1 MRRCIQ
7 LAKNG
12 LGTTY
17 PNPLVGSVVVYKDKI
32 IGEGWHKQS
41 GKSHA
46 EVNAINS
53 VKDQKLLTKATIYV
67 NLEPCSHFGKTPP
80 CANLIIEKG
89 IKNVVIGSK
98 DPNPKVS
105 GKGLELLKENS
116 CNVIQ
121 GILEKECN
129 DLNKRF
135 FTFFVKKRPYIILKW
150 AETPDGFISP
160 KFKTKK
166 KPVWITNKKSRQ
178 LVHQWRS
185 QEQAILVGT
194 TTVIKDNP
202 CLTTRDWNGSSPIRV
217 VIDKRLKIPFEAT
230 IFDCNIKTIVVTE
243 IKKENKLNLTY
254 EIIDFSKNISHQI
267 CDLLCEHKVQSL
279 IVEGGTKTLQTFINH
294 NFWDE
299 ARVFRGT
306 ALFDEGTKA
315 PSIKGQKIS
324 ETKIE
329 QDFLKILLND

>member
-1 MRRCIQ
+1 M
-7 LAKNG
+7 
-12 LGTTY
+12 
-17 PNPLVGSVVVYKDKI
+17 
-32 IGEGWHKQS
+32 
-41 GKSHA
+41 
-46 EVNAINS
+46 
-53 VKDQKLLTKATIYV
+53 
-67 NLEPCSHFGKTPP
+67 
-80 CANLIIEKG
+80 
-89 IKNVVIGSK
+89 
-98 DPNPKVS
+98 S
-105 GKGLELLKENS
+105 GKGLELLKANS

-217 VIDKRLKIPFEAT
+217 VIDKRLKIPS
-230 IFDCNIKTIVVTE
+230 IS
-243 IKKENKLNLTY
+243 KL
-254 EIIDFSKNISHQI
+254 F
-267 CDLLCEHKVQSL
+267 
-279 IVEGGTKTLQTFINH
+279 F
-294 NFWDE
+294 
-299 ARVFRGT
+299 
-306 ALFDEGTKA
+306 
-315 PSIKGQKIS
+315 
-324 ETKIE
+324 
-329 QDFLKILLND
+329 

>member
-1 MRRCIQ
+1 MYSKKTRKINITVNPYFLDDQSEPEEQHFVWAYQVTIDNQGSEKVQ
-7 LAKNG
+7 LKNR
-12 LGTTY
+12 Y
-17 PNPLVGSVVVYKDKI
+17 WKI
-32 IGEGWHKQS
+32 IDSNGSEQEVKGEGVVGEQPILNPGEKFEYS
-41 GKSHA
+41 MKEKS
-46 EVNAINS
+46 IS
-53 VKDQKLLTKATIYV
+53 TVKVLKTYA
-67 NLEPCSHFGKTPP
+67 LE
-80 CANLIIEKG
+80 I
-89 IKNVVIGSK
+89 
-98 DPNPKVS
+98 
-105 GKGLELLKENS
+105 
-116 CNVIQ
+116 

-217 VIDKRLKIPFEAT
+217 VIDKRLKIPFDAT

-243 IKKENKLNLTY
+243 IKKENKLHLTY

-267 CDLLCEHKVQSL
+267 CDLLCEYKVQSL